1 MAPGSTIMPDKVNP
15 IIPEVVNQVA
25 FEVIGND
32 ITVTL
37 AAEAG
42 QLELNVMEPVIAY
55 NLFTSLDMLGR
66 ACRTLADRCVDG
78 ITANRE
84 VCRAMVENSI
94 GLVTGLNPYIGYEKS
109 TQLAEEALKSGRS
122 VYDIVLEKG
131 YLNRSE
137 LEEILSPENMTK
149 PGYIHKKKPGDP
161 AGNK

>member
-1 MAPGSTIMPDKVNP
+1 MPGKVNP

-32 ITVTL
+32 ITVTM

-55 NLFTSLDMLGR
+55 NLFTSIDMLGR
-66 ACRTLADRCVDG
+66 ACRTLADRCVNG

-84 VCRAMVENSI
+84 RTRKMVEQSI
-94 GLVTGLNPYIGYEKS
+94 GLVTALNPIIGYDKS
-109 TQLAEEALKSGRS
+109 SEVAREALASGRS

-131 YLNRSE
+131 YLTKQQ
-137 LEEILSPENMTK
+137 LDDLLSPENMIRPK
-149 PGYIHKKKPGDP
+149 YLDRSVER
-161 AGNK
+161 

>member
-1 MAPGSTIMPDKVNP
+1 MPGKVNP

-25 FEVIGND
+25 FAVIGND

-84 VCRAMVENSI
+84 ACRWMVENSI
-94 GLVTGLNPYIGYEKS
+94 GLVTALNPYIGYEKS
-109 TQLAEEALKSGRS
+109 TLVADEALKSGRS
-122 VYDIVLEKG
+122 VYEIVLEKG
-131 YLNRSE
+131 YLSKIE
-137 LEEILSPENMTK
+137 LDDILSPENMTR
-149 PGYIHKKKPGDP
+149 PRYIHGR
-161 AGNK
+161 